1 MSLQSHHTSFVL
13 DSANPTW
20 EGDLLYLLK
29 VAENNPL
36 FRHPSNAELLKVHW
50 DGDKSL
56 AVRYVFGE
64 DPTLRYELEGK
75 DKTRKWVA

>member
-20 EGDLLYLLK
+20 ETDLLYLLK

-36 FRHPSNAELLKVHW
+36 FRH
-50 DGDKSL
+50 
-56 AVRYVFGE
+56 
-64 DPTLRYELEGK
+64 
-75 DKTRKWVA
+75 